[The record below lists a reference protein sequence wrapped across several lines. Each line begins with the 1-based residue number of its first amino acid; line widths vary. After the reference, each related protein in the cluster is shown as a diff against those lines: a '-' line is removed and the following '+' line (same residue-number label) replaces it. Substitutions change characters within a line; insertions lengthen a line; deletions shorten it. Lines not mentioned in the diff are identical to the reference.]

1 MTNAGRTGTRSWAGV
16 DLAERQRI
24 RRDELLLVGIELLGA
39 VKGPAVNVRA
49 VCRAAGLTERY
60 FYESFADRDQFVLEV
75 YENVAGAARDALI
88 AAVATTDS
96 ETDIATA
103 AVNAFVELIVDHP
116 AMGRV
121 LLLAP
126 TTEPGIGARGLEL
139 VPGFTALIEAQ
150 LSAIDD
156 PAEKQMTAIG
166 LVGALVT
173 LFANYLD
180 GVITVGRDRFV
191 RHCVAMLERANRNP
205 SGQLRGA

>member
-1 MTNAGRTGTRSWAGV
+1 MTTAGRTGTRSWAGV
-16 DLAERQRI
+16 DLAQRQKI
-24 RRDELLLVGIELLGA
+24 RRDELLQVGIDLLGA
-39 VKGPAVNVRA
+39 VNGPAVNVRA

-75 YENVAGAARDALI
+75 YEHVAGAARDALI
-88 AAVATTDS
+88 AAVASVDS
-96 ETDIATA
+96 ESEIATA
-103 AVNAFVELIVDHP
+103 AVDAFVELIVDHP

-121 LLLAP
+121 LLIAP
-126 TTEPGIGARGLEL
+126 MTEPGIGERGVEL

-156 PAEKQMTAIG
+156 PAQKQMTAIG
-166 LVGALVT
+166 LVGALVS

-191 RHCVAMLERANRNP
+191 GHCVAMLERANRS
-205 SGQLRGA
+205 SGG

>member
-1 MTNAGRTGTRSWAGV
+1 MTTAGRTGTRSWAGV

-24 RRDELLLVGIELLGA
+24 RRDDLLHVGVDLLGA

-60 FYESFADRDQFVLEV
+60 FYESFTDRDQYVLEV
-75 YENVAGAARDALI
+75 YEHVAGAARDALI
-88 AAVATTDS
+88 AAVAAAGS
-96 ETDIATA
+96 ETDIARA
-103 AVNAFVELIVDHP
+103 AVTAFVELIVDRP

-121 LLLAP
+121 LLIAP
-126 TTEPGIGARGLEL
+126 TAEPGIGARGIEL
-139 VPGFTALIEAQ
+139 VPGFAALIEAQ

-180 GVITVGRDRFV
+180 GVIAVDRDRFV
-191 RHCVAMLERANRNP
+191 RHCVAMLERANRRP
-205 SGQLRGA
+205 DGQSRGA